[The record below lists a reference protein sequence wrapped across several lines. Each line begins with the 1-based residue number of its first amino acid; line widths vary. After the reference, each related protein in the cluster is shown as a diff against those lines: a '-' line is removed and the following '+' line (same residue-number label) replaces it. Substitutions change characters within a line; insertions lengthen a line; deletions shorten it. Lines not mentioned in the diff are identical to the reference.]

1 MEWIFREVLSA
12 LGRVTPAAVLD
23 VLLTSFLIYHFL
35 MMIKG
40 RRAAHALAGLTVLIF
55 LYLFALY
62 SNLELLRTLLATLAP
77 YTAFGLLVMFQSE
90 IRRLLARIGRH
101 GWIGFA
107 GRLKRR
113 EFVEEILLAVEQL
126 SRSHTG
132 ALIVLER
139 DMGLRTFVE
148 SGVPM
153 DAVVSRDLLLS
164 IFQNKGA
171 LHDGAII
178 VQNERVAAAACFLP
192 LTTNPVML
200 KAGTRHRAA
209 MGVTEDSDCLT
220 VVVSEETGRISA
232 AAYGHLLTDLTPQQ
246 LGELITLHLN
256 AQTTEASF
264 MTGPAAVPAPLPP
277 VSRAAIEDPKVVN
290 S

>member
-1 MEWIFREVLSA
+1 MEWIHTAVLSV
-12 LGRVTPAAVLD
+12 LGRISPAAVLD

-77 YTAFGLLVMFQSE
+77 YTAFGLMVMFQSE

-126 SRSHTG
+126 SRAHTG

-153 DAVVSRDLLLS
+153 DAVVSRDLLMS

-171 LHDGAII
+171 LHDGAVI
-178 VQNERVAAAACFLP
+178 VQNERMAAAACFLP

-209 MGVTEDSDCLT
+209 IGVTEDSDCLT

-232 AAYGHLLTDLTPQQ
+232 AAYGHLLPDLTPQQ

-264 MTGPAAVPAPLPP
+264 IPGPAVSAVPPTAS
-277 VSRAAIEDPKVVN
+277 VTAIDRPKAVRP
-290 S
+290 

>member
-1 MEWIFREVLSA
+1 MELVQTVVLSV
-12 LGRVTPAAVLD
+12 LGRLTPSALLD
-23 VLLTSFLIYHFL
+23 IFLTAFLLYQFF
-35 MMIKG
+35 MMIRG
-40 RRAAHALAGLTVLIF
+40 RRAAHAFAGLTVLVL
-55 LYLFALY
+55 LYVFALY
-62 SNLELLRTLLATLAP
+62 LNLKLLRTLLATLAP
-77 YTAFGLLVMFQSE
+77 YSAFGLMVMFQSE
-90 IRRLLARIGRH
+90 IRRLLARLGRH

-113 EFVEEILLAVEQL
+113 EFIEDMLLAIEPL
-126 SRSHTG
+126 SQSQTG

-153 DAVVSRDLLLS
+153 DAVVSRDLLLA

-171 LHDGAII
+171 LHDGAVI

-209 MGVTEDSDCLT
+209 IGVTEDSDCIA

-232 AAYGHLLTDLTPQQ
+232 AGFGHLRADLTVEQ
-246 LGELITLHLN
+246 LGELIALHLSG
-256 AQTTEASF
+256 QTTEASF
-264 MTGPAAVPAPLPP
+264 AMANKTALAPAT
-277 VSRAAIEDPKVVN
+277 VN
-290 S
+290 P